1 MEKEKHEGVLLALF
15 GCMALM
21 LPFLREYQLTLIVLA
36 LTAGVLIKCKRP
48 SRSLHLCFAVLTLA
62 VLSWALCLP
71 MYIVGASIAI
81 SVFGSFASSTVEP
94 SHHIKTVPGS
104 ILFLIFS
111 IVSAFL
117 IGSWTVAFAYPGET
131 FYQFMFFLA
140 TIGAVTGALLK
151 SIPHKTDNLTIPSG
165 SAMTMWLF
173 AGFEYWV
180 SPLHV
185 MLALALTLTIGYI
198 SYMANTADVTGVLS
212 GTLLG
217 ALIIIFGG
225 IEWFTILLAFFILGG
240 AFTRYKY
247 GYKEALGIAQAEG
260 GARGYK
266 NVFGNGLVALILAVA
281 GGVWGWH
288 VLLIAYLGA
297 IAAATGDT
305 LASEIGET
313 SETLPRMITSFKR
326 VKHGTSG
333 AISPL
338 GEFSALVGATLIG
351 ALAVLLGMTE
361 LEMIIVAPI
370 LGGFI
375 GVHIDSLLGATLENK
390 GYLTNHSVNLLATA
404 AGAIASVGLYYV
416 LV

>member
-1 MEKEKHEGVLLALF
+1 LEKEKHEGLLLALF

-36 LTAGVLIKCKRP
+36 LTVGVFIKCKRP

-62 VLSWALCLP
+62 VLSWALHLP
-71 MYIVGASIAI
+71 RYIVGASIAI
-81 SVFGSFASSTVEP
+81 SVFGSLASSTVEP

-111 IVSAFL
+111 IISAFL
-117 IGSWTVAFAYPGET
+117 VGSWTVAFAYPT

-151 SIPHKTDNLTIPSG
+151 SIPHKTDNLTVPFG
-165 SAMTMWLF
+165 SAMAMWLF
-173 AGFEYWV
+173 AGFGYWV

-297 IAAATGDT
+297 VATATGDT

-313 SETLPRMITSFKR
+313 SKTSPRIITSFKE
-326 VKHGTSG
+326 VKPGTSG
-333 AISPL
+333 AVSPL
-338 GEFSALVGATLIG
+338 GELSALVGAALIG
-351 ALAVLLGMTE
+351 ALATLLEMMK
-361 LEMIIVAPI
+361 LEMIIIAPI

-404 AGAIASVGLYYV
+404 AGAIASMGLYYV

>member
-1 MEKEKHEGVLLALF
+1 LKKNEGLLLILF
-15 GCMALM
+15 GCLALM
-21 LPFLREYQLTLIVLA
+21 LPFLREWQLTFIVLA
-36 LTAGVLIKCKRP
+36 LTAGVLIKCKHL

-62 VLSWALCLP
+62 VLSWMLHLP

-81 SVFGSFASSTVEP
+81 SVFGSLASSTVEP
-94 SHHIKTVPGS
+94 SHYIKTIPGS
-104 ILFLIFS
+104 VLFLVCS
-111 IVSAFL
+111 ITSAFL
-117 IGSWTVAFAYPGET
+117 IGSWTAGFTDPGDT

-151 SIPHKTDNLTIPSG
+151 SIEHATDNLTIPFG
-165 SAMTMWLF
+165 SAMAMWLF

-180 SPLHV
+180 SPSQV

-217 ALIIIFGG
+217 ILIIIFGSVKLF
-225 IEWFTILLAFFILGG
+225 IILLTFFVLGG
-240 AFTRYKY
+240 VFTRYKY
-247 GYKEALGIAQAEG
+247 GYKESLGIAQAEG

-281 GGVWGWH
+281 GGIWSLH
-288 VLLIAYLGA
+288 LLLIAYLGA
-297 IAAATGDT
+297 VATATGDT

-313 SETLPRMITSFKR
+313 SKTQPRMITSFKR
-326 VKHGTSG
+326 VKPGTSG
-333 AISPL
+333 AISSL
-338 GEFSALVGATLIG
+338 GEISALVGAVLIG
-351 ALAVLLGMTE
+351 VLAILLGMTE
-361 LEMIIVAPI
+361 LQMISIAPI

-375 GVHIDSLLGATLENK
+375 GVHVDSLLGATLESK
-390 GYLTNHSVNLLATA
+390 GYLTNHSVNLLATM
-404 AGAIASVGLYYV
+404 AGAVASMGLYYV

>member
-1 MEKEKHEGVLLALF
+1 
-15 GCMALM
+15 
-21 LPFLREYQLTLIVLA
+21 
-36 LTAGVLIKCKRP
+36 
-48 SRSLHLCFAVLTLA
+48 
-62 VLSWALCLP
+62 
-71 MYIVGASIAI
+71 
-81 SVFGSFASSTVEP
+81 
-94 SHHIKTVPGS
+94 
-104 ILFLIFS
+104 
-111 IVSAFL
+111 
-117 IGSWTVAFAYPGET
+117 
-131 FYQFMFFLA
+131 
-140 TIGAVTGALLK
+140 
-151 SIPHKTDNLTIPSG
+151 
-165 SAMTMWLF
+165 
-173 AGFEYWV
+173 
-180 SPLHV
+180 

>member
-1 MEKEKHEGVLLALF
+1 MEKEKHEGLLLVLF
-15 GCMALM
+15 GCIALM
-21 LPFLREYQLTLIVLA
+21 LPFFREYQLTLIVLA
-36 LTAGVLIKCKRP
+36 LTVGVLIKRKRP

-62 VLSWALCLP
+62 ILSWVLHLP

-81 SVFGSFASSTVEP
+81 SVFGSFASSTVEQA
-94 SHHIKTVPGS
+94 HHIKTIPGS
-104 ILFLIFS
+104 ILFLIFG
-111 IVSAFL
+111 IISAFL
-117 IGSWTVAFAYPGET
+117 VGSWTAAFSDPGET

-151 SIPHKTDNLTIPSG
+151 SIQHTTDNLTIPFG
-165 SAMTMWLF
+165 SAMAMWLF

-180 SPLHV
+180 SPPQV

-198 SYMANTADVTGVLS
+198 SYMVNTADITGVLS

-217 ALIIIFGG
+217 VLIIIFGSVK
-225 IEWFTILLAFFILGG
+225 WFTILLAFFVLGG
-240 AFTRYKY
+240 VFTRYKY
-247 GYKEALGIAQAEG
+247 GYKESLGIAQAEG

-281 GGVWGWH
+281 EGVWGWH

-297 IAAATGDT
+297 VATTTGDT

-313 SETLPRMITSFKR
+313 SKTQPRMITSFER
-326 VKHGTSG
+326 VKPGTSG

-338 GEFSALVGATLIG
+338 GEVSALVGTILIG
-351 ALAVLLGMTE
+351 ALAVLLGMTK
-361 LEMIIVAPI
+361 LQMIVIAPI

-375 GVHIDSLLGATLENK
+375 GVHVDSLLGATLENK

-404 AGAIASVGLYYV
+404 SGAIVSMGLYYA